1 MEFHKTWDRSVI
13 RLGRVTVLAA
23 MVASFFP
30 NLVLWFFYGITPE
43 WNNMIKAWVAVATA
57 YGAFYIVQPT
67 SCYPVLGTAGTYMGV
82 LAGSMTSIRL
92 PASATAQEVV
102 GTEDG
107 SDQAEIISTMG
118 IAGSIITSVGIL
130 TIFIFFGTVIM
141 SFVPDELKQVLSS
154 LILPSLY
161 GALLVQFSIKRPKI
175 LLYALPIVLLVK
187 KFAGLPNWAVTMIA
201 VFGNLIITRILYKKG
216 IIK

>member
-1 MEFHKTWDRSVI
+1 MDFRNSWDKSVI
-13 RLGRVTVLAA
+13 RLGRVTVLCA
-23 MVASFFP
+23 MIASFFP
-30 NLVLWFFYGITPE
+30 NLFLWIFYGVAPVWT
-43 WNNMIKAWVAVATA
+43 NMLPAWAAVATA

-82 LAGSMTSIRL
+82 LAGSMTSMRL
-92 PASATAQEVV
+92 PAAATAQDVV
-102 GTEDG
+102 GTEPG

-118 IAGSIITSVGIL
+118 IAGSVVTSVGIL
-130 TIFIFFGTVIM
+130 TVFIFFGTVIM
-141 SFVPDELKQVLSS
+141 SFVPEELKSVLSA

-161 GALLVQFSIKRPKI
+161 GALLIQFSIKRPQI

-187 KFAGLPNWAVTMIA
+187 KFAGLPSWAVTMIA

>member
-1 MEFHKTWDRSVI
+1 MDFRNSWDKSVI
-13 RLGRVTVLAA
+13 RLGRVTVLCA
-23 MVASFFP
+23 MIASFFP
-30 NLVLWFFYGITPE
+30 NLFLWIFYGVAPVWT
-43 WNNMIKAWVAVATA
+43 NMLPAWAAVATA
-57 YGAFYIVQPT
+57 YGAFYIVQPP

-82 LAGSMTSIRL
+82 LAGSMTSMRL
-92 PASATAQEVV
+92 PASATAQDVV
-102 GTEDG
+102 GTEPG

-118 IAGSIITSVGIL
+118 IAGSVVTSVGIL
-130 TIFIFFGTVIM
+130 TVFIFFGTVIM
-141 SFVPDELKQVLSS
+141 SFVPEELKSVLSA

-161 GALLVQFSIKRPKI
+161 GALLIQFSIKRPQI

-187 KFAGLPNWAVTMIA
+187 KFAGLPSWAVTMIA